1 MTRQNIFEI
10 LKSKYD
16 IKSEMNKIIELVSIK
31 MFSVSNFYG
40 QRVQYTAEELFD
52 NVLLRN
58 WKQRGSYLSSTE
70 IKRILQIP
78 QIFNK
83 EMTEIMIITT
93 LEYYENIFYLI
104 YKNLGIPNN
113 PNYET
118 SQYYSLTIENMN
130 ILLEHLNYEM
140 KIFENEEKVILI
152 PRKPE
157 ATAVAEISSEET
169 ALAILM
175 YNHHSMKGDIEGKR
189 TILYKIA
196 HEYETLLKKPREGYN
211 DFFVKT
217 NALLNN
223 LHIRH
228 DNKTKEGNKNPV
240 IEIDDKELE
249 NWYDELYQLLLFC
262 VLIHDN
268 LERKNRVAD
277 FLKSI
282 KENKCKD

>member
-1 MTRQNIFEI
+1 MNMFEI
-10 LKSKYD
+10 LNTKYD
-16 IKSEMNKIIELVSIK
+16 TLREINKIARLYNSIIIK
-31 MFSVSNFYG
+31 ENGYYEYSVE
-40 QRVQYTAEELFD
+40 TLFE
-52 NVLLRN
+52 NEILQH
-58 WKQRGSYLSSTE
+58 WKQRRSYLSCKE
-70 IKRILQIP
+70 IKRDLGIATTVFCDIPKDIIIL
-78 QIFNK
+78 
-83 EMTEIMIITT
+83 
-93 LEYYENIFYLI
+93 LEYYVNISFFVYKKI
-104 YKNLGIPNN
+104 YSDDSFDIPKDFTLMFQNLK
-113 PNYET
+113 
-118 SQYYSLTIENMN
+118 LLIEN
-130 ILLEHLNYEM
+130 LNYEIKLFEDDE
-140 KIFENEEKVILI
+140 KIILI
-152 PRKPE
+152 PKKPE

-196 HEYETLLKKPREGYN
+196 HEYETLLKNPIEGYK

-240 IEIDDKELE
+240 IEIDGKELE

-262 VLIHDN
+262 VLIPNN
-268 LERKNRVAD
+268 LERKNRVVD

>member
-1 MTRQNIFEI
+1 MTRQNMFEI
-10 LKSKYD
+10 LKSKYN
-16 IKSEMNKIIELVSIK
+16 IVKEMNKITNLYNKISIWVCIY
-31 MFSVSNFYG
+31 SENSHYSI
-40 QRVQYTAEELFD
+40 EELFETQILPD
-52 NVLLRN
+52 
-58 WKQRGSYLSSTE
+58 WKQRGSYLTCKEIRNDLNITDYFVKESS
-70 IKRILQIP
+70 ID
-78 QIFNK
+78 N
-83 EMTEIMIITT
+83 IIIT
-93 LEYYENIFYLI
+93 LEYYENIFYLM
-104 YKNLGIPNN
+104 YKRFRRDDH
-113 PNYET
+113 YEFPKE
-118 SQYYSLTIENMN
+118 YYLMIQNIS
-130 ILLEHLNYEM
+130 ILLDHLNYER
-140 KIFENEEKVILI
+140 KIFEQEEKLILI
-152 PRKPE
+152 PKKPE

-196 HEYETLLKKPREGYN
+196 HEYETLLKTPIEGYN

-262 VLIHDN
+262 VLIPDN
-268 LERKNRVAD
+268 LERKNRVVD

>member
-10 LKSKYD
+10 LNTKYD
-16 IKSEMNKIIELVSIK
+16 TLKEINKIAYLYNNIMIK
-31 MFSVSNFYG
+31 ECKYPFNREYSVEG
-40 QRVQYTAEELFD
+40 LFETK
-52 NVLLRN
+52 VLPH
-58 WKQRGSYLSSTE
+58 WKQRRSYLTCQE
-70 IKRILQIP
+70 IKNDLEIATTSLGEIPNNIIIL
-78 QIFNK
+78 
-83 EMTEIMIITT
+83 
-93 LEYYENIFYLI
+93 LEYYENIMFFI
-104 YKNLGIPNN
+104 YAKIFRNDSFIFPNDFTLMFQNLDI
-113 PNYET
+113 
-118 SQYYSLTIENMN
+118 LIEN
-130 ILLEHLNYEM
+130 LNYEI
-140 KIFENEEKVILI
+140 KLFGEEEKIILL
-152 PRKPE
+152 PKKPE

-196 HEYETLLKKPREGYN
+196 REYETLLKKPREGYN

-262 VLIHDN
+262 VLIPDN
-268 LERKNRVAD
+268 LERKNRVVD

>member
-1 MTRQNIFEI
+1 MLQNITI
-10 LKSKYD
+10 L
-16 IKSEMNKIIELVSIK
+16 I
-31 MFSVSNFYG
+31 
-40 QRVQYTAEELFD
+40 
-52 NVLLRN
+52 
-58 WKQRGSYLSSTE
+58 
-70 IKRILQIP
+70 
-78 QIFNK
+78 
-83 EMTEIMIITT
+83 
-93 LEYYENIFYLI
+93 
-104 YKNLGIPNN
+104 
-113 PNYET
+113 
-118 SQYYSLTIENMN
+118 
-130 ILLEHLNYEM
+130 EHLNYER
-140 KIFENEEKVILI
+140 KIFENEEKIILL
-152 PRKPE
+152 PKKPE

-175 YNHHSMKGDIEGKR
+175 YNHHSMKGNITGKR
-189 TILYKIA
+189 KLLYQISL
-196 HEYETLLKKPREGYN
+196 EFETLLKQPHKNYN
-211 DFFVKT
+211 DFFEKT
-217 NALLNN
+217 NGLLNN

>member
-1 MTRQNIFEI
+1 MTRQNMFEI

-16 IKSEMNKIIELVSIK
+16 IVREMNKIIDLYNKISIWVHNY
-31 MFSVSNFYG
+31 SENSHYSI
-40 QRVQYTAEELFD
+40 EELFETQI
-52 NVLLRN
+52 LPY
-58 WKQRGSYLSSTE
+58 WKQRGSYLTCEE
-70 IKRILQIP
+70 IKNDLDITDY
-78 QIFNK
+78 FVK
-83 EMTEIMIITT
+83 ESSIDNIIIA
-93 LEYYENIFYLI
+93 LEYYENIFYLT
-104 YKNLGIPNN
+104 YKKVYGNSEYVFPN
-113 PNYET
+113 E
-118 SQYYSLTIENMN
+118 YYLMIQNTR
-130 ILLEHLNYEM
+130 ILLDHLNYER
-140 KIFENEEKVILI
+140 KIFEQEEKLILI
-152 PRKPE
+152 PKKPE
-157 ATAVAEISSEET
+157 STAVAEISSEET

-175 YNHHSMKGDIEGKR
+175 YNHHSMKGNITGKR
-189 TILYKIA
+189 KLLYQISL
-196 HEYETLLKKPREGYN
+196 EFETLLKQPHKNYN
-211 DFFVKT
+211 DFFEKT
-217 NALLNN
+217 NGLLNN

>member
-1 MTRQNIFEI
+1 MTRQNMFEI

-16 IKSEMNKIIELVSIK
+16 IVREMNKIIDLYNKISIWVHNY
-31 MFSVSNFYG
+31 SENSHYSI
-40 QRVQYTAEELFD
+40 EELFETQI
-52 NVLLRN
+52 LPY
-58 WKQRGSYLSSTE
+58 WKQRGSYLTCEE
-70 IKRILQIP
+70 IKNDLDITDY
-78 QIFNK
+78 FVK
-83 EMTEIMIITT
+83 ESSIDNIIIA
-93 LEYYENIFYLI
+93 LEYYENIFYLT
-104 YKNLGIPNN
+104 YKKVYGNSEYVFPN
-113 PNYET
+113 E
-118 SQYYSLTIENMN
+118 YYLMIQNTR
-130 ILLEHLNYEM
+130 ILLDHLNYER
-140 KIFENEEKVILI
+140 KIFEREEKLILI
-152 PRKPE
+152 PKKPE

-262 VLIHDN
+262 VLIPDN
-268 LERKNRVAD
+268 LERKNRVVD

>member
-1 MTRQNIFEI
+1 MTNIFEI
-10 LKSKYD
+10 LKSKYN
-16 IKSEMNKIIELVSIK
+16 IEQEMNKIIDLYNQVSIW
-31 MFSVSNFYG
+31 VSNYSEN
-40 QRVQYTAEELFD
+40 RRYSIEELFD
-52 NVLLRN
+52 SKILPN
-58 WKQRGSYLSSTE
+58 WKQRGSYLTCSE
-70 IKRILQIP
+70 IRETLGLVSHYKNNTSIE
-78 QIFNK
+78 N
-83 EMTEIMIITT
+83 IIIA
-93 LEYYENIFYLI
+93 LEYFDNILYLI
-104 YKNLGIPNN
+104 HKKLYGDDC
-113 PNYET
+113 YEF
-118 SQYYSLTIENMN
+118 SNKYILMLQNITIL
-130 ILLEHLNYEM
+130 IEHLNYER
-140 KIFENEEKVILI
+140 KIFENEEKIILL
-152 PRKPE
+152 PKKPE

-175 YNHHSMKGDIEGKR
+175 YNHHSMKGNITGKR
-189 TILYKIA
+189 KLLYQISL
-196 HEYETLLKKPREGYN
+196 EFETLLKQPHKNYN
-211 DFFVKT
+211 DFFEKT
-217 NALLNN
+217 NGLLNN

>member
-1 MTRQNIFEI
+1 MTRQNMFEI

-16 IKSEMNKIIELVSIK
+16 IVREMNKIIDLYNKISIWVCNY
-31 MFSVSNFYG
+31 SENSHYSI
-40 QRVQYTAEELFD
+40 EELFETQI
-52 NVLLRN
+52 LPY
-58 WKQRGSYLSSTE
+58 WKQRGSYLTCEE
-70 IKRILQIP
+70 IKNDLDITDYFVKGSSID
-78 QIFNK
+78 N
-83 EMTEIMIITT
+83 IIIA
-93 LEYYENIFYLI
+93 LEYYENIFYLT
-104 YKNLGIPNN
+104 YKKVYGNSEYVFPNEYFLMIQN
-113 PNYET
+113 T
-118 SQYYSLTIENMN
+118 R
-130 ILLEHLNYEM
+130 ILLDHLNYER
-140 KIFENEEKVILI
+140 KIFEQEEKLILI
-152 PRKPE
+152 PKKPE
-157 ATAVAEISSEET
+157 STAVAEISSEET

-175 YNHHSMKGDIEGKR
+175 YNHHSMKGDITGKR
-189 TILYKIA
+189 KLLYQISL
-196 HEYETLLKKPREGYN
+196 EFETLLKQPHKNYN
-211 DFFVKT
+211 DFFEKT
-217 NALLNN
+217 NGLLNN